1 MVIPDFTYYKPET
14 LKDAIRLLEGNNNS
28 VLMAGG
34 TDLLV
39 EIKKGLRTHEDVIS
53 LSGIAVL
60 KVISEN
66 DHEIFIGSGI
76 THSELI
82 TSPIISAD
90 LQALADA
97 ASKIG
102 SHQVRNTGTIG
113 GNLCTAASCCDTAPI
128 LLALNARLE
137 IADKTSVRTLPL
149 KDFFVFNK
157 KTILKKGEIVTRVI
171 IPRPDEETGAHYEKF
186 GLREAGSISVVS
198 VAVMVKLH
206 NGTITDCCIVIGAV
220 APQPKISNGA
230 TMLLKGKKV
239 SDLFES
245 SPVLEEI
252 GQAAADDSIPI
263 DDIRGGA
270 QYRRDILKVLTRRA
284 VVKAIGF
291 AEAKRLKQSD

>member
-1 MVIPDFTYYKPET
+1 MLIPDFIYHKPKT
-14 LKDAIRLLEGNNNS
+14 LKEAIRLLEENNDS

-39 EIKKGLRTHEDVIS
+39 EIKKGLRNHENVIS
-53 LSGIAVL
+53 LSKIEVL
-60 KVISEN
+60 KIISEN
-66 DHEIFIGSGI
+66 DHEIFIGAGI
-76 THSELI
+76 THNELI
-82 TSPIISAD
+82 TSPIISAN
-90 LQALADA
+90 LPALADA

-128 LLALNARLE
+128 LIALNARLE
-137 IADKTSVRTLPL
+137 IADTTGVRTLPL

-157 KTILKKGEIVTRVI
+157 KTILKKGEIVTRII
-171 IPRPDEETGAHYEKF
+171 IPRLSEETGAHYEKF

-198 VAVMVKLH
+198 VAAMVKLH
-206 NGTITDCCIVIGAV
+206 EGMVTDGCIVIGAV
-220 APQPKISNGA
+220 APQPKISNAA
-230 TMLLKGKKV
+230 TRLLKDKKV

-245 SPVLEEI
+245 SPLLDEI

-270 QYRRDILKVLTRRA
+270 KYRRDILKVLTRRA
-284 VVKAIGF
+284 IVKAIGF
-291 AEAKRLKQSD
+291 AEAKRN

>member
-1 MVIPDFTYYKPET
+1 MVLPDFTYHKPET
-14 LKDAIRLLEGNNNS
+14 LKEAIRLLEESNDN

-39 EIKKGLRTHEDVIS
+39 ELKKGLRNHEHVIS

-60 KVISEN
+60 KMISKN

-76 THSELI
+76 THNELI
-82 TSPIISAD
+82 ASAIISAD
-90 LQALADA
+90 LPALADA

-102 SHQVRNTGTIG
+102 SDQVRNSGTIG

-128 LLALNARLE
+128 LIALNARLE
-137 IADKTSVRTLPL
+137 IADTTGVRTLPL

-157 KTILKKGEIVTRVI
+157 KTILKKGEIVTRII
-171 IPRPDEETGAHYEKF
+171 IPRLSEETGAHYEKF

-198 VAVMVKLH
+198 VAAMVKLH
-206 NGTITDCCIVIGAV
+206 EGTVTDGCIVIGAV
-220 APQPKISNGA
+220 APQPKISNAA
-230 TMLLKGKKV
+230 TGLLKDKKV

-245 SPVLEEI
+245 SPVLDEI

-270 QYRRDILKVLTRRA
+270 KYRRDILKVLTRRA
-284 VVKAIGF
+284 IVKAIGF
-291 AEAKRLKQSD
+291 AETKRN